1 MKDAY
6 VRARIN
12 PELKEESEEILGSL
26 GLSTAEAIRLF
37 LAQVKIN
44 KGLPFKISLIP
55 NNDDLLA
62 SPQMRQR
69 TLDSFYD
76 D

>member
-1 MKDAY
+1 MKDTY
-6 VRARIN
+6 VRARIS
-12 PELKEESEEILGSL
+12 PELKEESEVILESL

-55 NNDDLLA
+55 DNDDLLA
-62 SPQMRQR
+62 SPQMRQQ